1 MSIFFGKQKGDK
13 MNFLTLEYVAK
24 EKEQRLLKE
33 AEEFRFLKKVHLK
46 INLFKKRRQNDFRK

>member
-1 MSIFFGKQKGDK
+1 